1 MICATLLR
9 CRWTAGRDGKDWTRR
24 NQPGSGGAAHGLFLT
39 EEGRLKKGF
48 LVSFLVSQHGVEAP
62 RWFVE
67 AAQANVV
74 RSCMS
79 QMEQK
84 GLGWVWGSP
93 RSRKSGLKAERRR
106 SSSQGKITPTEQGLG
121 QIKRQAASAPTD
133 RAKIRGKDQRGGMA
147 RWVVAQGIT
156 Q

>member
-62 RWFVE
+62 RWFV
-67 AAQANVV
+67 
-74 RSCMS
+74 
-79 QMEQK
+79 
-84 GLGWVWGSP
+84 GSSP
-93 RSRKSGLKAERRR
+93 GQCGTIVHVTDGAERARMGMGKPAIEEIR
-106 SSSQGKITPTEQGLG
+106 SQS
-121 QIKRQAASAPTD
+121 RAPS
-133 RAKIRGKDQRGGMA
+133 
-147 RWVVAQGIT
+147 
-156 Q
+156 